1 MRVKFTS
8 INSHIMYVVICT
20 GNVHC
25 AAFYS
30 VGCGEKILKAKNT
43 SFSQP
48 GIVGKNSSTIQ
59 SFSTNQSY
67 AMLVCF
73 FDLLKLQRWLMG
85 ASVSGT
91 VMSAKG

>member
-1 MRVKFTS
+1 MYLEEIKHFVRVKFTS
-8 INSHIMYVVICT
+8 INSHIMHVVICT

-48 GIVGKNSSTIQ
+48 
-59 SFSTNQSY
+59 
-67 AMLVCF
+67 
-73 FDLLKLQRWLMG
+73 
-85 ASVSGT
+85 
-91 VMSAKG
+91 